1 MDEVQHERL
10 GNLGISDLPRFVN
23 LIVSEAKIGGG
34 GLGVAAYNAS
44 ARPILTRCHLA
55 PLLRRVVLVGQPD
68 LGKWLPETGKVF
80 PLSRAR

>member
-1 MDEVQHERL
+1 M
-10 GNLGISDLPRFVN
+10 N

-80 PLSRAR
+80 PLAYLGLQVADRDDPAGCGAGRAS